1 MGAAVTARAPDG
13 VPASGGWYDGIEI
26 LRGLAAVS
34 VMLFHCIG
42 LLRWDVAGTALAPFR
57 AGWIGVDLFFCIS
70 GFVITSALLKL
81 RGKPRRG
88 RVFWRARIAR
98 IAPLYIVTSA
108 VFLLAIGS
116 PAVAER
122 PWFQLVT
129 HALFVHNLFPD
140 AAFSINGVTWSLGVE
155 MQFYLLAFA
164 VVPLA
169 APLAPRTLKIAILL
183 VLAGVIACRAFVWF
197 VLMREGASDAAINH
211 ALSQAPVLLEGFA
224 FGALL
229 AMVGPRQGSRLRAW
243 TLSLLA
249 MLLAL
254 AIWRIFDANVH
265 TYWQSPAMAILFR
278 SLVAAF
284 AATAVL
290 AALSAPARLSRAW
303 RPLLHLGRISY
314 GIYLWHL
321 IVLTLVQRHLPVQ
334 GTIAVLVIIATT
346 LVLSQISW
354 RWVEQPFIAWAR
366 RASRRRPAP
375 CLDAATRA
383 AAESRGEMVSS

>member
-1 MGAAVTARAPDG
+1 MTARTEAPATG
-13 VPASGGWYDGIEI
+13 SWYDGIEI

-42 LLRWDVAGTALAPFR
+42 LLPLNVDGTPLAPFR

-70 GFVITSALLKL
+70 GFVITGAVLKL
-81 RGKPRRG
+81 RDHPQRRAT
-88 RVFWRARIAR
+88 FWRARLAR
-98 IAPLYIVTSA
+98 IAPLYVVTSA

-116 PAVAER
+116 DAVAER
-122 PWFQLVT
+122 PWFQLLT

-155 MQFYLLAFA
+155 MQFYLLAF
-164 VVPLA
+164 VLVPLA
-169 APLAPRTLKIAILL
+169 AGMARRTAVLAFLA
-183 VLAGVIACRAFVWF
+183 VVAGVIAWRAAFWF
-197 VLMREGASDAAINH
+197 ALVREGAGDAAINH
-211 ALSQAPVLLEGFA
+211 ALSQAPALLDGFA

-229 AMVGPRQGSRLRAW
+229 ALVGPPRSGRARAW
-243 TLSLLA
+243 TLSLVAL
-249 MLLAL
+249 LLAL
-254 AIWRIFDANVH
+254 AVWRIFDANAQ

-284 AATAVL
+284 AAVAVL
-290 AALSAPARLSRAW
+290 AALAVPRRLSPAW

-321 IVLTLVQRHLPVQ
+321 IVLTLVQRHVPVQ
-334 GTIAVLVIIATT
+334 GVLAVLLIIGAT
-346 LVLSQISW
+346 LVLSEISW

-366 RASRRRPAP
+366 RANRRGSAA
-375 CLDAATRA
+375 CTGAASSAATTREGRA
-383 AAESRGEMVSS
+383 VSR